1 MPKHYTVSQLAKL
14 CHLSV
19 RALHHYDVIALFRPS
34 LRSAAGYRLYS
45 VEDALRLREI
55 ALYRELGFSLEDVAR
70 VLKIDPPKR
79 AAALLQQRG
88 LIEAKLAHGQAV
100 LQVLDATLKS
110 IRNEHMNSNDNAA
123 MAGSIG
129 STGSF
134 AQLAQFESGE
144 YAKEAQARW
153 GDTPA
158 WKEANKRK
166 AKYDAAQW
174 QLIQNEAEAI
184 TQAFL
189 AAMRAEK
196 ALESTEVQA
205 LAESHRS
212 HIERWFYPCAPEMHR
227 CVTAMYVS
235 DPRFQ
240 AHYDEYAAG
249 LAAYIA
255 AACEKNADR
264 FAAN

>member
-19 RALHHYDVIALFRPS
+19 RALHHYDVIALFQPS

-70 VLKIDPPKR
+70 VLKIAPPER
-79 AAALLQQRG
+79 ATALLQQRG
-88 LIEAKLAHGQAV
+88 LIEAKLAHSRAV

-110 IRNEHMNSNDNAA
+110 IRNEDMNSNDNAA
-123 MAGSIG
+123 MAGTG
-129 STGSF
+129 STIGF

-158 WKEANKRK
+158 WKEANKCKR
-166 AKYDAAQW
+166 KYDAAQW

-184 TQAFL
+184 THAFL
-189 AAMRAEK
+189 AAMRTEK
-196 ALESTEVQA
+196 ALESAEVLA
-205 LAESHRS
+205 LAESHRA
-212 HIERWFYPCAPEMHR
+212 HIERWFYPCPLEMHR

-240 AHYDEYAAG
+240 AHYDQHAAG

-255 AACEKNADR
+255 AACEQNAGR
-264 FAAN
+264 IGAS

>member
-19 RALHHYDVIALFRPS
+19 RALHHYDAIAILRPS

-45 VEDALRLREI
+45 AEDALRLREI
-55 ALYRELGFSLEDVAR
+55 VLYRELGFSLEAVAR
-70 VLKIDPPKR
+70 VLKIEPPKR
-79 AAALLQQRG
+79 ATALLQQRG
-88 LIEAKLAHGQAV
+88 LIEAKLAHSQAV
-100 LQVLDATLKS
+100 LQVLDATLNS
-110 IRNEHMNSNDNAA
+110 LRNEDMNNNDHAA
-123 MAGSIG
+123 MTDSIG
-129 STGSF
+129 NAGSF

-153 GDTPA
+153 GDSPA

-189 AAMRAEK
+189 AAMHADK
-196 ALESTEVQA
+196 AHESTEVQA
-205 LAESHRS
+205 LAESHRA
-212 HIERWFYPCAPEMHR
+212 HIERWFYACSPAMHR

-240 AHYDEYAAG
+240 AHYDRHAPG

-255 AACEKNADR
+255 AACERNADR
-264 FAAN
+264 FEAN